1 MLANTLTLRGMTMKI
16 KWIGKY
22 DGKNLPTVDV
32 EVGAKELPEVTSKSA
47 IILIPIV
54 LLFACCVYIKKTYLG
69 GVAFS
74 RVDWMIGLVIALLFF
89 PVHELIH
96 AVSFP
101 AGSEVIMFYTTQGL
115 GTTCTSPMTRNRFI
129 VVNMLPSLILGVVPL
144 IAYMIVPRTYA
155 FASTVLCVFSLVHVG
170 TGYVDYLNIVHLLR
184 LPADSKIQISGAKIY
199 WM

>member
-1 MLANTLTLRGMTMKI
+1 MKYAKDLRRMTMKI

-22 DGKNLPTVDV
+22 DGNNLPTVDV
-32 EVGAKELPEVTSKSA
+32 GTGAKELPEVTSKSA

-54 LLFACCVYIKKTYLG
+54 LLFACCVYIKKIYLG

-129 VVNMLPSLILGVVPL
+129 VVNMLPSLILGIVPL
-144 IAYMIVPRTYA
+144 IAY
-155 FASTVLCVFSLVHVG
+155 
-170 TGYVDYLNIVHLLR
+170 D
-184 LPADSKIQISGAKIY
+184 
-199 WM
+199 

>member
-1 MLANTLTLRGMTMKI
+1 MKI

-22 DGKNLPTVDV
+22 DGNNLPTVDV
-32 EVGAKELPEVTSKSA
+32 GTVCKRTAGSNKQVCNHTYSDCSFVCLLCFISKQ
-47 IILIPIV
+47 
-54 LLFACCVYIKKTYLG
+54 TYLG

-129 VVNMLPSLILGVVPL
+129 VVNMLPIANFRCCSANCIYDCSTHLCFCKRCSLCFQPCSCGDWV
-144 IAYMIVPRTYA
+144 
-155 FASTVLCVFSLVHVG
+155 C
-170 TGYVDYLNIVHLLR
+170 
-184 LPADSKIQISGAKIY
+184 
-199 WM
+199 

>member
-1 MLANTLTLRGMTMKI
+1 MKI

-22 DGKNLPTVDV
+22 NGNNLPTVDV
-32 EVGAKELPEVTSKSA
+32 GTGAKELPEVTSKSA
-47 IILIPIV
+47 IILIPIF

-129 VVNMLPSLILGVVPL
+129 VVNILPSLILGVVPL

-170 TGYVDYLNIVHLLR
+170 AGYVDYLNIVHLLR

>member
-1 MLANTLTLRGMTMKI
+1 MKI

-32 EVGAKELPEVTSKSA
+32 GTGAKELPEVTSKSA

-54 LLFACCVYIKKTYLG
+54 LLFACCVYVKKTYLG

-74 RVDWMIGLVIALLFF
+74 RVDWMIGLVIALFFF

-115 GTTCTSPMTRNRFI
+115 GTTCTSLMTRNRFI
-129 VVNMLPSLILGVVPL
+129 VVNMLPSLILGIVPL
-144 IAYMIVPRTYA
+144 IAYMIVP
-155 FASTVLCVFSLVHVG
+155 STVLCVFSLIHVG
-170 TGYVDYLNIVHLLR
+170 TGYADYLNIVHLLR

>member
-1 MLANTLTLRGMTMKI
+1 MKI

-22 DGKNLPTVDV
+22 DGKNLPIVDV

-54 LLFACCVYIKKTYLG
+54 LLFACCVYVKKTYLG

-74 RVDWMIGLVIALLFF
+74 RVDWMIGLVIALFFF

-101 AGSEVIMFYTTQGL
+101 AGSEVI
-115 GTTCTSPMTRNRFI
+115 TRRRD
-129 VVNMLPSLILGVVPL
+129 LE
-144 IAYMIVPRTYA
+144 RH
-155 FASTVLCVFSLVHVG
+155 VH
-170 TGYVDYLNIVHLLR
+170 H
-184 LPADSKIQISGAKIY
+184 
-199 WM
+199 

>member
-1 MLANTLTLRGMTMKI
+1 MKI

-32 EVGAKELPEVTSKSA
+32 EVGAKKLPEVTSKSA

-54 LLFACCVYIKKTYLG
+54 LLFACCVYIKKIYLG

-144 IAYMIVPRTYA
+144 IAYMIVPSTYA
-155 FASTVLCVFSLVHVG
+155 FVSTILCVFSLVHVG

-184 LPADSKIQISGAKIY
+184 LPSDSKIQISGAKIY

>member
-1 MLANTLTLRGMTMKI
+1 MKI

-115 GTTCTSPMTRNRFI
+115 GTTCTSPMTRNMQKFLHCRRIPGLRTHEQLHEIIHLYHLPQRF
-129 VVNMLPSLILGVVPL
+129 
-144 IAYMIVPRTYA
+144 
-155 FASTVLCVFSLVHVG
+155 
-170 TGYVDYLNIVHLLR
+170 
-184 LPADSKIQISGAKIY
+184 SGARPCDDRT
-199 WM
+199 WPQLHR

>member
-1 MLANTLTLRGMTMKI
+1 MKI

-22 DGKNLPTVDV
+22 DGNNLPTVDV
-32 EVGAKELPEVTSKSA
+32 GAGAKELPEVTSKSA

-54 LLFACCVYIKKTYLG
+54 LLFVCCVYIKKTYLG

-129 VVNMLPSLILGVVPL
+129 VINMLPSLILGVVPL
-144 IAYMIVPRTYA
+144 IAYMIVPRTYTIIPFNLICHA
-155 FASTVLCVFSLVHVG
+155 FKLVFHNWQG
-170 TGYVDYLNIVHLLR
+170 NIRPLR
-184 LPADSKIQISGAKIY
+184 FPRCKAALSKAYRHSKP
-199 WM
+199 

>member
-1 MLANTLTLRGMTMKI
+1 MKI

-22 DGKNLPTVDV
+22 DGNNLPAVDV
-32 EVGAKELPEVTSKSA
+32 GAGAKELPEVTGKSVSM
-47 IILIPIV
+47 LLLIV
-54 LLFACCVYIKKTYLG
+54 LLFVCCVYVKKTYLG

-74 RVDWMIGLVIALLFF
+74 RADWMIGLVITLLFF

-101 AGSEVIMFYTTQGL
+101 SGSKVIMFYTMQGL
-115 GTTCTSPMTRNRFI
+115 GTTCVSPMTRNRFI

-144 IAYMIVPRTYA
+144 IAYMIVPSSYA
-155 FASTVLCVFSLVHVG
+155 FASNVLCVFSLVHVG
-170 TGYVDYLNIVHLLR
+170 AGYVDYLNIVHLLR

>member
-1 MLANTLTLRGMTMKI
+1 MPTCQGRYAPPEAVTLLLPQARTILKYALFYHGTGHLQKI
-16 KWIGKY
+16 LNI
-22 DGKNLPTVDV
+22 
-32 EVGAKELPEVTSKSA
+32 A
-47 IILIPIV
+47 V

-129 VVNMLPSLILGVVPL
+129 VINMLPSLILGVVPL

>member
-1 MLANTLTLRGMTMKI
+1 MKI

-22 DGKNLPTVDV
+22 DGNNLPTVDV
-32 EVGAKELPEVTSKSA
+32 GAGAKELPEVTSKSA

-101 AGSEVIMFYTTQGL
+101 AGSGL
-115 GTTCTSPMTRNRFI
+115 GTTYTSPMTRNRFI

-155 FASTVLCVFSLVHVG
+155 FASTVLCVFSLIHVG
-170 TGYVDYLNIVHLLR
+170 AGYVDYLNIVHLLR

>member
-1 MLANTLTLRGMTMKI
+1 MKI

-22 DGKNLPTVDV
+22 DGNNLPTVDV
-32 EVGAKELPEVTSKSA
+32 GAGAKELPEVTSKSA

-54 LLFACCVYIKKTYLG
+54 LLFVCCVYIKKTYLG

-115 GTTCTSPMTRNRFI
+115 GTTCTSLMTRNRFI
-129 VVNMLPSLILGVVPL
+129 VVNMLPSLILGIVPL
-144 IAYMIVPRTYA
+144 IAYMIVPSTYA
-155 FASTVLCVFSLVHVG
+155 FASTVLCVFSLVQIGRAHV
-170 TGYVDYLNIVHLLR
+170 
-184 LPADSKIQISGAKIY
+184 
-199 WM
+199 

>member
-1 MLANTLTLRGMTMKI
+1 MKI

-22 DGKNLPTVDV
+22 DGNNLPTVDV
-32 EVGAKELPEVTSKSA
+32 GAGAKELPEVTSKSA

-54 LLFACCVYIKKTYLG
+54 LLFVCCVYIKKTYLG

-115 GTTCTSPMTRNRFI
+115 GTTCTSLMTRNRFI
-129 VVNMLPSLILGVVPL
+129 VVNMLPSLILGIVPL
-144 IAYMIVPRTYA
+144 SRPSLPTAITIKRSSS
-155 FASTVLCVFSLVHVG
+155 STTTAARSPSKMVKA
-170 TGYVDYLNIVHLLR
+170 R
-184 LPADSKIQISGAKIY
+184 LSFTSIRAT
-199 WM
+199 MM